1 MILYE
6 IFQNEGHPAY
16 RDLSADNLARQY
28 DFLKSIVVAA
38 IAADRPMVSTAL
50 IKALNYHAIACLH
63 VNAGEYRPCP
73 VEVGK
78 HLPPEHYRVPEL
90 MNAFINEVN
99 RRWGTADP
107 LTLGAYCLWRL
118 NYIHPFINGNG
129 RTARVLCYFVVCVKC
144 SGWIGGEPI
153 LPELIQQ
160 ERKEYVRLL
169 QSADAAFLEGKEDFL
184 NDLRAFVRRL
194 LSRQLESVANDTQG

>member
-6 IFQNEGHPAY
+6 LFQNEGHPAY

-73 VEVGK
+73 VEVGD
-78 HLPPEHYRVPEL
+78 HIPPEHYRVPEL

-129 RTARVLCYFVVCVKC
+129 RTARVLCYFVVCVQYG
-144 SGWIGGEPI
+144 GWLRGEPI
-153 LPELIQQ
+153 LPELIRQN
-160 ERKEYVRLL
+160 RDEYVELL
-169 QSADAAFLEGKEDFL
+169 KSADAAFVEGREDFL
-184 NDLRAFVRRL
+184 NNLREFVLRL
-194 LSRQLESVANDTQG
+194 LVRQFESIPNDTQG